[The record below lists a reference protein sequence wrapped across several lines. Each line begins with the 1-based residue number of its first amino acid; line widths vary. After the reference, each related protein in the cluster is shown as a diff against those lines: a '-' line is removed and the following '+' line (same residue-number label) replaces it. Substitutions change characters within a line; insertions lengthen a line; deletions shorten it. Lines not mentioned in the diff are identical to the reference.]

1 MDLEYASEL
10 FSYVDGEIALHR
22 DEVENSIDFITNRT
36 ETMCEHLY
44 PLSRDEIREIV
55 IEVLMEKGIITP
67 EDFSRLDSSKIGEL
81 YNF

>member
-1 MDLEYASEL
+1 MDLEYSSEL
-10 FSYVDGEIALHR
+10 FSYVDRGITLHR
-22 DEVENSIDFITNRT
+22 DETQNSITSIENRA
-36 ETMCEHLY
+36 ETMWEHLH

>member
-1 MDLEYASEL
+1 MDLEYTSEL
-10 FSYVDGEIALHR
+10 FSYVDREIASHR
-22 DEVENSIDFITNRT
+22 DETLNSIGSIVSRT
-36 ETMCEHLY
+36 ETMWEHLH